1 MVSALFFVSLAVAD
15 NAAASRAETKAF
27 EATQEAGSGGAAE
40 TETKK
45 EFWTKF
51 AINLAKIISVIS
63 ALLVLRFVVK
73 TLGKRREN
81 KEDAT
86 EDLEHRA
93 AVQRRKS

>member
-15 NAAASRAETKAF
+15 NAAASSAETKAL

-51 AINLAKIISVIS
+51 AINLQDHLCHKRPVGT
-63 ALLVLRFVVK
+63 ALCRQDPRQK
-73 TLGKRREN
+73 
-81 KEDAT
+81 A
-86 EDLEHRA
+86 
-93 AVQRRKS
+93 

>member
-1 MVSALFFVSLAVAD
+1 MIKLFFPLIFMVSALFFVSLAVAD
-15 NAAASRAETKAF
+15 NAAASSAETKAL

-63 ALLVLRFVVK
+63 ALLVLRYVVK
-73 TLGKRREN
+73 ALGKMRKNNREC
-81 KEDAT
+81 A
-86 EDLEHRA
+86 
-93 AVQRRKS
+93 